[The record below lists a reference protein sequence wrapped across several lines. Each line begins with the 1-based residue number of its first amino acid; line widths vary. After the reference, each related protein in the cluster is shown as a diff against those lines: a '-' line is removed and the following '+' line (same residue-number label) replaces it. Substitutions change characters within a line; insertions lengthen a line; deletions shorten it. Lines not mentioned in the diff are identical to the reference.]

1 MRKLPSDTA
10 LWLERHV
17 LPREPALRAW
27 LRRKRVVDL
36 EVDDIVQQTYA
47 ILAARTDLAQVRHPQ
62 AYVYQVAYSVILKH
76 VRRSK
81 VVSIRVVEDFDRL
94 EAIMPTPNPEDE
106 VIARDELQRLAD
118 MIDDMPHHTRRVFV
132 LSKVEGLS
140 QRDVARRTGLSES
153 TVEKHISKGVR
164 ILMDRFGRSGKVDLR
179 ASNPAERGSRRIDEK
194 AREQSDD

>member
-1 MRKLPSDTA
+1 MRRLPSETA
-10 LWLERHV
+10 IWLERHV
-17 LPREPALRAW
+17 LPHEPALRAW

-47 ILAARTDLAQVRHPQ
+47 ILAARADLAQVRNPQ

-81 VVSIRVVEDFDRL
+81 VVSIRVVDDFDRL
-94 EAIMPTPNPEDE
+94 EAVLPAPNPEE
-106 VIARDELQRLAD
+106 QVIARDELQRLAD
-118 MIDDMPHHTRRVFV
+118 IIDDMPRHTRRVFV

-140 QRDVARRTGLSES
+140 QREIARRTGLSES

-164 ILMDRFGRSGKVDLR
+164 FLMDRFGRSGKPDPR
-179 ASNPAERGSRRIDEK
+179 ASTPSEEGLRPVDEK
-194 AREQSDD
+194 AREQSND

>member
-1 MRKLPSDTA
+1 MRRLSSETA

-17 LPREPALRAW
+17 LPREPALRVW

-47 ILAARTDLAQVRHPQ
+47 ILAARTDLAEVRNPQ
-62 AYVYQVAYSVILKH
+62 AYMYQVAYSVILKH

-94 EAIMPTPNPEDE
+94 EAVLPNPSPEDE

-118 MIDDMPHHTRRVFV
+118 TIDDMPRHTRRVFV

-140 QRDVARRTGLSES
+140 QREVAKRTGLSES

-164 ILMDRFGRSGKVDLR
+164 FLMDRFGHSGKADLR
-179 ASNPAERGSRRIDEK
+179 ASNPIEEGSPHVEDK
-194 AREQSDD
+194 ARKQSDD